1 MSRSLNNW
9 KKFKKVVKNTKR
21 FFFDMKIQEVA
32 NKSRGPWELMKWINK
47 QKLPAVKAIKY
58 EGQLC
63 LTLESLWGAL
73 HAIFN
78 TALHRQ
84 VDTNALNEIGSKTTA
99 TWVLWDTGTLTIFIF
114 LFFSF
119 SDFILIFFFFSFSFG
134 R

>member
-32 NKSRGPWELMKWINK
+32 NKSHGPWELMKWIKK

-63 LTLESLWGAL
+63 LTLESL
-73 HAIFN
+73 
-78 TALHRQ
+78 
-84 VDTNALNEIGSKTTA
+84 
-99 TWVLWDTGTLTIFIF
+99 
-114 LFFSF
+114 
-119 SDFILIFFFFSFSFG
+119 
-134 R
+134 